1 MTICQNC
8 ENIIDGKFC
17 SQCGQKASI
26 KRITTRAVFS
36 DFIKKITLWDK
47 GLLYTSILLLKGP
60 GHMARAYLSGRRVN
74 FTKPLNYILI
84 IVAIS
89 LLLFPKKDF
98 DQAMTGIG
106 QNNRTMGPGY
116 TDWLFSNISL
126 IYLMMIPFL
135 AIVSRW
141 FNKKADVN
149 YAEHFVFYCYLM
161 AGCTIITIPFTV
173 TLNLLGINALSLGP
187 IGMLQFGCWFLFFAW
202 GYVQFFNKQRS
213 YWGGIQGVLVLL
225 IGYIL
230 YIFVFSILFGLAIL
244 LAKMLFDIEL
254 IPLPKPV
261 Q

>member
-1 MTICQNC
+1 MTICHNC
-8 ENIIDGKFC
+8 ESVVEGKFC
-17 SQCGQKASI
+17 SKCGQKANV

-47 GLLYTSILLLKGP
+47 GLLYTTLRLLKGP
-60 GHMARAYLSGRRVN
+60 GLMARAYLSGHRVN

-84 IVAIS
+84 IAAIS
-89 LLLFPKKDF
+89 VLVFPKNDL
-98 DQAMTGIG
+98 DEAMAGMSN
-106 QNNRTMGPGY
+106 NNRALTPGY
-116 TDWLFSNISL
+116 SDWIFSNVTI

-141 FNKKADVN
+141 FNKKADIN

-161 AGCTIITIPFTV
+161 AGCTIVTIPFTI
-173 TLNLLGINALSLGP
+173 TLNLLHISALTIGP
-187 IGMLQFGCWFLFFAW
+187 IGIFQYACWFLFFAW

-225 IGYIL
+225 IAYVI
-230 YIFVFSILFGLAIL
+230 YIFMFGLVL
-244 LAKMLFDIEL
+244 GLAMFIAKKMFDIDL
-254 IPLPKPV
+254 TPLSRPV